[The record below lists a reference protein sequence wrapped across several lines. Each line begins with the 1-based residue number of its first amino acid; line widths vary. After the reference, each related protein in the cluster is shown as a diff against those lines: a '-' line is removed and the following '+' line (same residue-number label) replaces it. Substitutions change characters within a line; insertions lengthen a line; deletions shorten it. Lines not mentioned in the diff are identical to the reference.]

1 MKKVE
6 YFVTGTGRE
15 TGDFCKSRIRTEGS
29 CVTGEKHERSET
41 ESAQACRIQALSALC
56 RLYGSSAWEAYSKNA
71 ADDEKGGNYEN
82 A

>member
-1 MKKVE
+1 M
-6 YFVTGTGRE
+6 TGTGRE

-29 CVTGEKHERSET
+29 RVIGEKHERSET

-56 RLYGSSAWEAYSKNA
+56 RLYGSSAWEAYRNNA
-71 ADDEKGGNYEN
+71 ADDEKGGIYEN